1 MNLGWN
7 VNVKLAKLA
16 AEGGHLVRKEAES
29 FLEDETLQNLSAKWL
44 IKVWMTRCVCSYNM
58 LL

>member
-16 AEGGHLVRKEAES
+16 AEEGLLVRKEAES
-29 FLEDETLQNLSAKWL
+29 FLDDEILQNLYGKWL
-44 IKVWMTRCVCSYNM
+44 IKV
-58 LL
+58 